1 MTPVRARNLQE
12 TRITSLDEVRPL
24 GRPRFRHWDLLSNFA
39 GRQFRAGW
47 RHADRHDRR
56 ALGVADAVNS
66 CGARARGAAVDMQ
79 GAGAAQRY
87 AAAEFRAGHAEPVA
101 QHPEQRRIAVDIDA
115 TGAR

>member
-1 MTPVRARNLQE
+1 
-12 TRITSLDEVRPL
+12 
-24 GRPRFRHWDLLSNFA
+24 
-39 GRQFRAGW
+39 
-47 RHADRHDRR
+47 
-56 ALGVADAVNS
+56 
-66 CGARARGAAVDMQ
+66 MQ